1 MITREKAQQIRVMMV
16 KAAASLDDSDALTA
30 IEMFA
35 PWASDTAYTANARI
49 RYNGKL
55 WRVRQAHTSQ
65 AQYPPSI
72 DTAALYEEVVADAE
86 AGTKDN
92 PIPYSGNMAL
102 EKGKYY
108 SQDGVEYLCT
118 RNTGNPVYA
127 DLKDLVGHY
136 VEVVV

>member
-1 MITREKAQQIRVMMV
+1 MKREHLYKLRDMIR
-16 KAAASLDDSDALTA
+16 KAAESLTDTDALKA

-35 PWASDTAYTANARI
+35 PWQSDTEYNADARI

-86 AGTKDN
+86 AGTRDN
-92 PIPYSGNMAL
+92 PIAYDGNMAL
-102 EKGKYY
+102 EQGKYY
-108 SQDGVEYLCT
+108 TQAGVLYLCT
-118 RNTGNPVYA
+118 RDTINPVYNPLA
-127 DLKDLVGHY
+127 DLVGLY
-136 VEVVV
+136 VEIAA